1 MGIVNLPLIFLITFY
16 LGLGFFVLFN
26 NKKLLINQSF
36 AAFLF
41 STTAWIFS
49 NFLID
54 NLESSTALI
63 FWNRLAFALGI
74 LVALSFVYFT
84 FAFRESKKV
93 PVKLSFLLKTG
104 LIPLLTICLSF
115 TNFLVAD
122 AFRSNNVVNVKMGSA
137 ELPYYLIFLSL
148 LVLAFYNIFKT
159 YQEGT
164 FLKKLQL
171 RYFILGTLTTIV
183 LIIVTNIL
191 IPIISN
197 NWSQA
202 AYTPYFTV
210 IMFVSISYAILR
222 HRLLDIE
229 VIIRR
234 SLIYSILLA
243 ALTGIYSILVFGLN
257 RIFLPEGTAAFP
269 RITDIIAIVLVALT
283 VDPLKR
289 FIEKATD
296 KVFFKARYNAEET
309 INSVS
314 ETLASVIDLPQLVRE
329 IKKVLTDT
337 VKISKIAI
345 YAKSDHHYE
354 PLEGA
359 NDFKKSLDITVEKKH
374 FIKDYFEKHPELV
387 VVSEIKQN
395 IQDNKKVDP
404 SLAETVKS
412 LSEHNVEII
421 APLLVKGELTGAM
434 FLGEKLS
441 QDIYSNEDI
450 RFIEILSHQAALALE
465 NAKLYQE
472 EKLYG
477 IHLKQEVEKATESL
491 RSANERLKE
500 LDEAKDEFVSVA
512 SHELRTPMTAIKSYV
527 WLTLNNRAGE
537 INVKTRDYLNKVYVS
552 SERMIALIGDML
564 NVSRIETGRIQMDI
578 RVVSPYKVIDMVLS
592 DLLAKAGEL
601 GVALTAEKENIVPL
615 VKTDRNKLAEI
626 LMNLAGN
633 SLKFTPK
640 GGKVTISAK
649 KVDDMVTISVADNG
663 VGISKENIPALFA
676 KFGRIESSYAAAGQN
691 ASTGTGLGLWISK
704 NYIEKMGGKIWVNS
718 ELGKGTTFTFSLPI
732 ATGAKEET
740 PVNEDDKFVPRKV
753 IT

>member
-1 MGIVNLPLIFLITFY
+1 MGIINLPLLFLITFY

-26 NKKLLINQSF
+26 NKKSLINQSF
-36 AAFLF
+36 AAFIF
-41 STTAWIFS
+41 ATTLWIFS

-54 NLESSTALI
+54 NLESTLGLL
-63 FWNRLAFALGI
+63 FWNKTAFATGI
-74 LVALSFVYFT
+74 LVALFFFYFT
-84 FAFRESKKV
+84 LAFRETAKTPIK
-93 PVKLSFLLKTG
+93 PLFLLKAG
-104 LIPLLTICLSF
+104 AIPLLTVGLCF
-115 TNFLVAD
+115 TNLVVENVT
-122 AFRSNNVVNVKMGSA
+122 RNNNVVNIKMGPGETAYNLVFIAFLFLGFYNLFKSYR
-137 ELPYYLIFLSL
+137 EGLSL
-148 LVLAFYNIFKT
+148 KR
-159 YQEGT
+159 
-164 FLKKLQL
+164 LQL
-171 RYFILGTLTTIV
+171 RYFILGTLATIILV
-183 LIIVTNIL
+183 VINNIL
-191 IPIISN
+191 IPIVSN
-197 NWSQA
+197 SWGQA
-202 AYTPYFTV
+202 SYTPYFTV
-210 IMFVSISYAILR
+210 IMFVSISYAIVR

-243 ALTGIYSILVFGLN
+243 VLTGIYSVLVFGLN
-257 RIFLPEGTAAFP
+257 RIFLPEGTASFP

-289 FIEKATD
+289 FIETATD
-296 KVFFKARYNAEET
+296 KVFFKARYNMEET
-309 INSVS
+309 LNQVS
-314 ETLASVIDLPQLVRE
+314 EKIASVIELPQLVSE
-329 IKKVLTDT
+329 IKRVLKESVKV
-337 VKISKIAI
+337 SKIAI
-345 YAKSDHHYE
+345 YAKADHHYV
-354 PLEGA
+354 LLDNA
-359 NDFKKSLDITVEKKH
+359 SDFQHHLDTSIEKKH
-374 FIKDYFEKHPELV
+374 FLKDYFEKKPELIV
-387 VVSEIKQN
+387 LSEVKQN
-395 IQDNKKVDP
+395 IQDNKNVDP
-404 SLAETVKS
+404 SLAETVKA
-412 LSEHNVEII
+412 LTEKKVEII

-527 WLTLNNRAGE
+527 WLALNNRAGE
-537 INVKTRDYLNKVYVS
+537 VNAKLKDYLNKVYVS

-564 NVSRIETGRIQMDI
+564 NVSRIETGRIQMEI
-578 RVVSPYKVIDMVLS
+578 GVVSPYKVIDMVLS
-592 DLLAKAGEL
+592 DLSAKAGEL
-601 GVALTAEKENIVPL
+601 AVNLTAEKENIVPL

-649 KVDDMVTISVADNG
+649 KVDDMVNISVADTG
-663 VGISKENIPALFA
+663 VGISKENMTRLFA
-676 KFGRIESSYAAAGQN
+676 KFGRIESSYATAGQA

-704 NYIEKMGGKIWVNS
+704 NYVEKMGGKIWVNS
-718 ELGKGTTFTFSLPI
+718 ELGKGTTFTFSLPV

-740 PVNEDDKFVPRKV
+740 PVTEDKFVPRKV

>member
-1 MGIVNLPLIFLITFY
+1 MSIINLPLLFLITFY

-26 NKKLLINQSF
+26 NKKSLINQSF
-36 AAFLF
+36 AAFIF
-41 STTAWIFS
+41 ATTLWILS

-54 NLESSTALI
+54 NLESTLGLL
-63 FWNRLAFALGI
+63 FWNKTAFAAGI
-74 LVALSFVYFT
+74 LVALFFFYFT
-84 FAFRESKKV
+84 LTFRETTKTPIK
-93 PVKLSFLLKTG
+93 PLFLLKAG
-104 LIPLLTICLSF
+104 VIPLLIVCLSF
-115 TNFLVAD
+115 TNLIVENVT
-122 AFRSNNVVNVKMGSA
+122 RNNNVVNVKMGPGEIVYNLVFIA
-137 ELPYYLIFLSL
+137 LLFLG
-148 LVLAFYNIFKT
+148 FYNLFKS
-159 YQEGT
+159 YREGLP
-164 FLKKLQL
+164 LKRLQL
-171 RYFILGTLTTIV
+171 RYFILGTLATIILV
-183 LIIVTNIL
+183 VINNIL
-191 IPIISN
+191 VPIVSN
-197 NWSQA
+197 SWGQA
-202 AYTPYFTV
+202 SYTPYFTA
-210 IMFVSISYAILR
+210 IMFVSISYAIVR

-234 SLIYSILLA
+234 SLVYSILLA
-243 ALTGIYSILVFGLN
+243 VLTSIYSVLVFGLN
-257 RIFLPEGTAAFP
+257 RIFLPEGTASFP

-296 KVFFKARYNAEET
+296 TVFFKARYNAEET

-314 ETLASVIDLPQLVRE
+314 ETLASVIDLKELVGE

-337 VKISKIAI
+337 VKASKIAI
-345 YAKSDHHYE
+345 YAKTDHHYE

-359 NDFKKSLDITVEKKH
+359 NDFKRSLDVTVEKKH

-395 IQDNKKVDP
+395 IQDSKKVDP

-477 IHLKQEVEKATESL
+477 IHLKEEVKKATESL

-537 INVKTRDYLNKVYVS
+537 INAKTRDYLNKVYVS

-578 RVVSPYKVIDMVLS
+578 GVVSPYKVIDMVLS

-601 GVALTAEKENIVPL
+601 GVALMAEKENIVPL
-615 VKTDRNKLAEI
+615 VKADRNKLAEI

-649 KVDDMVTISVADNG
+649 KLGGMVNVSIADTG
-663 VGISKENIPALFA
+663 VGISKENMTKLFA
-676 KFGRIESSYAAAGQN
+676 KFGRIESSYATAGQA

-704 NYIEKMGGKIWVNS
+704 NYVEKMGGKIWVNS
-718 ELGKGTTFTFSLPI
+718 ELGKGTTFTFSLPV

-740 PVNEDDKFVPRKV
+740 PVTEDKFVPRKV